1 MGSYTNM
8 TAWDKMD
15 YILNTDKYAGVNF
28 YYSDYLRSVDAYF
41 PYAGYIDEDG
51 NGIVQQYYDPRG
63 YGLENYFRYSGFYWT
78 TSGGTTKYR
87 KYMLI
92 QDRKGYDDPSKM
104 NEVNDNLAPIVT
116 IKSTYNY
123 DDMYTW
129 GPMVG
134 CGNAMSVE

>member
-1 MGSYTNM
+1 MLYRSCRYLSSS
-8 TAWDKMD
+8 WIRIV
-15 YILNTDKYAGVNF
+15 ILETELLNDFRIQIIK
-28 YYSDYLRSVDAYF
+28 RSSPV
-41 PYAGYIDEDG
+41 PISEL
-51 NGIVQQYYDPRG
+51 YYDPRG

-134 CGNAMSVE
+134 CGNAMSVRCMRPNN